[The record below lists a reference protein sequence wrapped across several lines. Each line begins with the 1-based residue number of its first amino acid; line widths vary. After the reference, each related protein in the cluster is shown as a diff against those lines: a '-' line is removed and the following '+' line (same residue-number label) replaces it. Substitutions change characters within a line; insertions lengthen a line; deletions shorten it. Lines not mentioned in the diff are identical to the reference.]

1 MHVRMY
7 MYVCMYA
14 CILYVCMHACMYV
27 VCFVCM
33 YVCMYVCM
41 HSRTLASMYGVCM
54 CIALCMYTYTHVC
67 YADKPVVQI
76 ATVSGGCGY
85 VNISWN
91 VTGNN
96 DECRV
101 TLYDVT
107 LSYVTMDDHIIESML
122 TAMNSY
128 TFTLLPDDTQVNI
141 TVFGIL
147 TNRDIVSFDS
157 TSVKTMEFESAY
169 VQIYKLLAFE

>member
-1 MHVRMY
+1 MY
-7 MYVCMYA
+7 
-14 CILYVCMHACMYV
+14 ILY
-27 VCFVCM
+27 
-33 YVCMYVCM
+33 
-41 HSRTLASMYGVCM
+41 
-54 CIALCMYTYTHVC
+54 C

-76 ATVSGGCGY
+76 ATVSDGCGY

-101 TLYDVT
+101 TLYNVI
-107 LSYVTMDDHIIESML
+107 LSYVTMDDYVTGSVL

-128 TFTLLPDDTQVNI
+128 TFTGLPDGTQVNI

-157 TSVKTMEFESAY
+157 SSVKRGY
-169 VQIYKLLAFE
+169 YKSM